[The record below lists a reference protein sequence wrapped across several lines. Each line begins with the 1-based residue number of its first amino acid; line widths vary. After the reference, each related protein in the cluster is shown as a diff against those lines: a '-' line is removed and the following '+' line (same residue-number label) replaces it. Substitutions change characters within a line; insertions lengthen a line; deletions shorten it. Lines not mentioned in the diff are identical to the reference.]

1 MDNLGRVWLE
11 IDLDAVTHNIK
22 TIRRIAGKN
31 SEIMAV
37 VKANAY
43 GHDAIEI
50 SRVALESGATWLGV
64 GALEEGI
71 ILRKAGIE
79 APILVLGLTPED
91 QIDPLLFY
99 DLVPTI
105 CDLQTVKALSQ
116 AAVKYKKNARIH
128 IKIDTGMRRLGIK
141 SEGALDFIKRVKK
154 MNNIEI
160 EGLYTHLAAADEED
174 KSYTKLQ
181 FAQYKRVVNELE
193 KEDIHVPLKHM
204 ANSAAILDLPYTYLD
219 IVRPGITIYGLFP
232 LPLAKRTIKL
242 KPVAKFKTKIIFIKK
257 VDGGE
262 NIGYGRAYT
271 TTKETTV
278 ATLPVGYADGYP
290 RLLSDRGEV
299 LVKGTRA
306 LIIGRI
312 CMDLC
317 MIDVTNI
324 PGVQVGEEVVLWGRQ
339 EGKNIS
345 VEEIAEKTGTINYEI
360 ICMVDKP
367 RVSKVF
373 IKKGKPFKIK
383 SLIEDVVPD

>member
-1 MDNLGRVWLE
+1 VWLE

-22 TIRRIAGKN
+22 TIRKIAGKN

-50 SRVALESGATWLGV
+50 SRVALESGTTWLGV

-71 ILRKAGIE
+71 ILRKAGIK

-91 QIDPLLFY
+91 GVDSLLFY
-99 DLVPTI
+99 DLVPTV
-105 CDLQTVKALSQ
+105 CDLQIVKALSQ
-116 AAVKYKKNARIH
+116 AAVKYKKNAKVH

-141 SEGALDFIKRVKK
+141 SEEALDFIKRIKK
-154 MNNIEI
+154 MNNIEV
-160 EGLYTHLAAADEED
+160 EGLYTHFAAADEED

-193 KEDIHVPLKHM
+193 KEGLRVPLKHA
-204 ANSAAILDLPYTYLD
+204 ANSAAILDLPYTHLD

-232 LPLAKRTIKL
+232 LPFAKRTIEL
-242 KPVAKFKTKIIFIKK
+242 KPVAKFKTKIIFIKE
-257 VDGGE
+257 VGGGE
-262 NIGYGRAYT
+262 SIGYGRAYT
-271 TTKETTV
+271 TIKETTV
-278 ATLPVGYADGYP
+278 ATLLVGYADGYP
-290 RLLSDRGEV
+290 RLLSSRGEV
-299 LVKGTRA
+299 LVRGRRA
-306 LIIGRI
+306 PIVGRI

-317 MIDVTNI
+317 MIDVTDI
-324 PGVQVGEEVVLWGRQ
+324 PGVQVGDEVVLWGRQ
-339 EGKNIS
+339 KGENIS

-367 RVSKVF
+367 RVSKIF
-373 IKKGKPFKIK
+373 IKNGKPRKVK
-383 SLIEDVVPD
+383 SLIEDDVPD

>member
-79 APILVLGLTPED
+79 ALILVLGLTPED

-160 EGLYTHLAAADEED
+160 EGLYTHFAAADEED

-257 VDGGE
+257 VGTGE
-262 NIGYGRAYT
+262 SIGYGRAYT
-271 TTKETTV
+271 TIKETTV

-290 RLLSDRGEV
+290 RLLSDTGEV
-299 LVKGTRA
+299 LVKGRRA
-306 LIIGRI
+306 PIIGRI

-373 IKKGKPFKIK
+373 IKKGKPFKVK

>member
-1 MDNLGRVWLE
+1 VDNLGRVWLE

-22 TIRRIAGKN
+22 TIRRMAGKN

-71 ILRKAGIE
+71 ILRKAGIT

-91 QIDPLLFY
+91 QVDWLLFY
-99 DLVPTI
+99 DLVPTV
-105 CDLQTVKALSQ
+105 CDLQSVQALSQ
-116 AAVKYKKNARIH
+116 AAVKYKKNARVH

-141 SEGALDFIKRVKK
+141 SEEALDFIKRIKK
-154 MNNIEI
+154 MNNIKI
-160 EGLYTHLAAADEED
+160 EGLYTHFAAADEED
-174 KSYTKLQ
+174 KSYTELQ
-181 FAQYKRVVNELE
+181 FAQYKRVVDELE
-193 KEDIHVPLKHM
+193 KEGFRVPLKHA
-204 ANSAAILDLPYTYLD
+204 ANSAAILDLPYTHLEM
-219 IVRPGITIYGLFP
+219 VRPGITIYGLFP
-232 LPLAKRTIKL
+232 LPLAKRTTKL

-257 VDGGE
+257 VGGGE

-271 TTKETTV
+271 TTKNILV

-299 LVKGTRA
+299 LVRGRRA
-306 LIIGRI
+306 PIIGRI

-317 MIDVTNI
+317 MIDVTDI
-324 PGVQVGEEVVLWGRQ
+324 PGVEVDDEVVLWGRQ
-339 EGKNIS
+339 EGEDIS

-373 IKKGKPFKIK
+373 IKNGKPFKVK
-383 SLIEDVVPD
+383 SLIEDDVPD

>member
-50 SRVALESGATWLGV
+50 SQVVLESGATWLGV

-71 ILRKAGIE
+71 ILRKAGIK
-79 APILVLGLTPED
+79 APILILGLTLED
-91 QIDPLLFY
+91 GVDWLLFY
-99 DLVPTI
+99 DLIPTV

-116 AAVKYKKNARIH
+116 AAVKYKKNARVH

-141 SEGALDFIKRVKK
+141 SEEALDFIKRIKK

-160 EGLYTHLAAADEED
+160 EGLYTHFAAADEED
-174 KSYTKLQ
+174 KSYTELQ
-181 FAQYKRVVNELE
+181 FAQYKRVVDKLE
-193 KEDIHVPLKHM
+193 KEGFRVPLKHA
-204 ANSAAILDLPYTYLD
+204 ANSAAILDLSYTHLEM
-219 IVRPGITIYGLFP
+219 VRPGITIYGLFP
-232 LPLAKRTIKL
+232 LPLAKRTTKL

-257 VDGGE
+257 VGAGE
-262 NIGYGRAYT
+262 SIGYGRAYT

-299 LVKGTRA
+299 LVRGRRA
-306 LIIGRI
+306 PIIGRI

-324 PGVQVGEEVVLWGRQ
+324 PGVEVGDEVVLWGRQ
-339 EGKNIS
+339 EGENIS

-360 ICMVDKP
+360 ICTVDKP

-373 IKKGKPFKIK
+373 IKNGKPFKVK
-383 SLIEDVVPD
+383 SLIEDGVPD

>member
-1 MDNLGRVWLE
+1 MHNLGRVWLE
-11 IDLDAVTHNIK
+11 VDLDAVTHNIK
-22 TIRRIAGKN
+22 TIRRTMGKN

-50 SRVALESGATWLGV
+50 SRVALENGATWLGV

-71 ILRKAGIE
+71 ILRKAGIK
-79 APILVLGLTPED
+79 APILLLGLTPKD
-91 QIDPLLFY
+91 QVDFLLFY
-99 DLVPTI
+99 DLVPTV

-116 AAVKYKKNARIH
+116 AAVKYKKIARVH
-128 IKIDTGMRRLGIK
+128 IKIDTGMRRLGI
-141 SEGALDFIKRVKK
+141 EAGEVLDFIKKIKK

-160 EGLYTHLAAADEED
+160 EGLYTHFAAAEED
-174 KSYTKLQ
+174 KNYTELQ
-181 FAQYKRVVNELE
+181 FARYKKVVDELE
-193 KEDIHVPLKHM
+193 KEGIPAPLKHM

-219 IVRPGITIYGLFP
+219 LVRPGITIYGLLP
-232 LPLAKRTIKL
+232 LPRARRTIKL
-242 KPVAKFKTKIIFIKK
+242 KPVTKFKTKIIFIKK
-257 VDGGE
+257 VSAGE
-262 NIGYGRAYT
+262 SIGYGRAYT
-271 TTKETTV
+271 TTKETVV

-290 RLLSDRGEV
+290 RLLSGKGEV
-299 LVKGTRA
+299 LVRGLRA
-306 LIIGRI
+306 AIMGRI

-324 PGVQVGEEVVLWGRQ
+324 PGAQVGDEVVLWGKQ
-339 EGKNIS
+339 EGKKIS

-373 IKKGKPFKIK
+373 IKHGKPNKVK
-383 SLIEDVVPD
+383 SLIENLFPD

>member
-160 EGLYTHLAAADEED
+160 EGLYTHFAAADEED

-262 NIGYGRAYT
+262 SIGYGRAYT

-299 LVKGTRA
+299 LVRGRRA
-306 LIIGRI
+306 PIIGRI

-373 IKKGKPFKIK
+373 IKKGKPFKVK

>member
-1 MDNLGRVWLE
+1 VDNLGRVWLE
-11 IDLDAVTHNIK
+11 IDLDAVSHNIK

-50 SRVALESGATWLGV
+50 SRVALESGATRLGV

-79 APILVLGLTPED
+79 APILVLGLTLED

-105 CDLQTVKALSQ
+105 SDLQTVKALSQ
-116 AAVKYKKNARIH
+116 AVVKYKKNARIH

-141 SEGALDFIKRVKK
+141 SERALDFIKRVKK
-154 MNNIEI
+154 MNNIKI

-181 FAQYKRVVNELE
+181 FARYKRVVNELE

-262 NIGYGRAYT
+262 SIGYGRAYT

-299 LVKGTRA
+299 LVRGRRA
-306 LIIGRI
+306 PIIGRI

-317 MIDVTNI
+317 MIDVTSI
-324 PGVQVGEEVVLWGRQ
+324 PAVQVGEEVVLWGRQ

-373 IKKGKPFKIK
+373 IKKGKPFKVK

>member
-1 MDNLGRVWLE
+1 MHNLGRVWLE
-11 IDLDAVTHNIK
+11 VDLDAVTHNLK
-22 TIRRIAGKN
+22 TIRRTVGKN

-50 SRVALESGATWLGV
+50 SRVALENGATWLGV

-71 ILRKAGIE
+71 ILRKAGIK
-79 APILVLGLTPED
+79 APILLLGLTPKD
-91 QIDPLLFY
+91 QVDCLLFY

-105 CDLQTVKALSQ
+105 CNLQTVKALSQ
-116 AAVKYKKNARIH
+116 AAVKYKKIARVH
-128 IKIDTGMRRLGIK
+128 IKIDTGMRRLGI
-141 SEGALDFIKRVKK
+141 EAEEVLDFIKKIKK

-160 EGLYTHLAAADEED
+160 EGLYTHFAAAEED
-174 KSYTKLQ
+174 KSYTELQ
-181 FAQYKRVVNELE
+181 FARYKKVVDELE
-193 KEDIHVPLKHM
+193 KEGIPAPLKHM

-219 IVRPGITIYGLFP
+219 LVRPGITIYGLLP
-232 LPLAKRTIKL
+232 LPRARRTIKL
-242 KPVAKFKTKIIFIKK
+242 KPVTKFKTKIIFIKK
-257 VDGGE
+257 VSAGE
-262 NIGYGRAYT
+262 SIGYGRAYT
-271 TTKETTV
+271 TTKETVV

-290 RLLSDRGEV
+290 RLLSGKGEV
-299 LVKGTRA
+299 LVRGGRA
-306 LIIGRI
+306 TIMGRI

-324 PGVQVGEEVVLWGRQ
+324 PGAQVGDEVVLWGKQ
-339 EGKNIS
+339 EGEKIS

-373 IKKGKPFKIK
+373 IKHGKPNKVK
-383 SLIEDVVPD
+383 SLIENLFPD

>member
-1 MDNLGRVWLE
+1 VYNLGRVWLE
-11 IDLDAVTHNIK
+11 IDLDTVRHNIK

-43 GHDAIEI
+43 GHDVIEI

-71 ILRKAGIE
+71 ILRKAGIK
-79 APILVLGLTPED
+79 APILVLGLTSED
-91 QIDPLLFY
+91 QVDCLLFY

-116 AAVKYKKNARIH
+116 AAVKYKKTARVH

-141 SEGALDFIKRVKK
+141 PDGALDFIKRIKK

-160 EGLYTHLAAADEED
+160 QGLYTHFAAADEN
-174 KSYTKLQ
+174 KSYTEMQ
-181 FAQYKRVVNELE
+181 FAQYKRVADEVE
-193 KEDIHVPLKHM
+193 KEGIHVPLKHM

-219 IVRPGITIYGLFP
+219 MVRPGITIYGLFP
-232 LPLAKRTIKL
+232 LPGSKRTIKL
-242 KPVAKFKTKIIFIKK
+242 KPVTKFKTKIIFIKK
-257 VDGGE
+257 VRAGE
-262 NIGYGRAYT
+262 SIGYGRAYT
-271 TTKETTV
+271 TTKETLV

-290 RLLSDRGEV
+290 RLLSGRGEV
-299 LVKGTRA
+299 LVRGRRA
-306 LIIGRI
+306 TIIGRI

-317 MIDVTNI
+317 MIDVTDI
-324 PGVQVGEEVVLWGRQ
+324 PGVQVGDEVVLWGRQ
-339 EGKNIS
+339 KGEKIS
-345 VEEIAEKTGTINYEI
+345 VEEIAEKTRTINCEI

-367 RVSKVF
+367 RVPKLF
-373 IKKGKPFKIK
+373 IKNGKPFKVK
-383 SLIEDVVPD
+383 SLIENTTLN

>member
-116 AAVKYKKNARIH
+116 AVVKYKKNARIH

-160 EGLYTHLAAADEED
+160 EE
-174 KSYTKLQ
+174 
-181 FAQYKRVVNELE
+181 
-193 KEDIHVPLKHM
+193 
-204 ANSAAILDLPYTYLD
+204 
-219 IVRPGITIYGLFP
+219 
-232 LPLAKRTIKL
+232 
-242 KPVAKFKTKIIFIKK
+242 
-257 VDGGE
+257 
-262 NIGYGRAYT
+262 
-271 TTKETTV
+271 
-278 ATLPVGYADGYP
+278 
-290 RLLSDRGEV
+290 
-299 LVKGTRA
+299 
-306 LIIGRI
+306 
-312 CMDLC
+312 
-317 MIDVTNI
+317 
-324 PGVQVGEEVVLWGRQ
+324 
-339 EGKNIS
+339 
-345 VEEIAEKTGTINYEI
+345 
-360 ICMVDKP
+360 
-367 RVSKVF
+367 
-373 IKKGKPFKIK
+373 
-383 SLIEDVVPD
+383 

>member
-1 MDNLGRVWLE
+1 EFW
-11 IDLDAVTHNIK
+11 HFF
-22 TIRRIAGKN
+22 
-31 SEIMAV
+31 
-37 VKANAY
+37 Y
-43 GHDAIEI
+43 
-50 SRVALESGATWLGV
+50 
-64 GALEEGI
+64 
-71 ILRKAGIE
+71 ILRQ
-79 APILVLGLTPED
+79 P
-91 QIDPLLFY
+91 
-99 DLVPTI
+99 
-105 CDLQTVKALSQ
+105 
-116 AAVKYKKNARIH
+116 
-128 IKIDTGMRRLGIK
+128 
-141 SEGALDFIKRVKK
+141 
-154 MNNIEI
+154 
-160 EGLYTHLAAADEED
+160 DEED

-193 KEDIHVPLKHM
+193 KEDIHVSLKHM

-257 VDGGE
+257 VGTGE
-262 NIGYGRAYT
+262 SIGYGRAYT
-271 TTKETTV
+271 TIKETTV

-299 LVKGTRA
+299 LVKGRRA
-306 LIIGRI
+306 SIIGRI

-373 IKKGKPFKIK
+373 IKKGKPFKVK

>member
-11 IDLDAVTHNIK
+11 IDLDAVTHNLK

-50 SRVALESGATWLGV
+50 SRVVLESGATWLGV

-71 ILRKAGIE
+71 ILRKAGIK
-79 APILVLGLTPED
+79 APILILGLTPED
-91 QIDPLLFY
+91 GVDWLLFY

-116 AAVKYKKNARIH
+116 TAVKYKKNARVH

-141 SEGALDFIKRVKK
+141 SEEALDFIKRIKK

-160 EGLYTHLAAADEED
+160 EGLYTHFAAADGED

-181 FAQYKRVVNELE
+181 FAQYKRVVDELE
-193 KEDIHVPLKHM
+193 KEGFRVPLKHA
-204 ANSAAILDLPYTYLD
+204 ANSAAILDLPYTHLEM
-219 IVRPGITIYGLFP
+219 VRPGITIYGLFP
-232 LPLAKRTIKL
+232 LPFTKRTIKL

-257 VDGGE
+257 VGTGE
-262 NIGYGRAYT
+262 SIGYGRAYT
-271 TTKETTV
+271 TTKETLV

-299 LVKGTRA
+299 LVRGRRA
-306 LIIGRI
+306 PIIGRI

-317 MIDVTNI
+317 MIDVTSI
-324 PGVQVGEEVVLWGRQ
+324 PGVEVNDEVVLWGRQ
-339 EGKNIS
+339 EGENIS

-360 ICMVDKP
+360 ICMVDKS

-373 IKKGKPFKIK
+373 IKNGKLFKVK
-383 SLIEDVVPD
+383 SLIENGVPD

>member
-1 MDNLGRVWLE
+1 LE

-22 TIRRIAGKN
+22 TIRRIVAGKN

-160 EGLYTHLAAADEED
+160 EGLYTHFAAADEED
-174 KSYTKLQ
+174 KNYTKLQ

-262 NIGYGRAYT
+262 SIGYGRAYT

-290 RLLSDRGEV
+290 RLLSYTGEV
-299 LVKGTRA
+299 LVKGRRA
-306 LIIGRI
+306 PTIGRI

-373 IKKGKPFKIK
+373 IKKGKPFKVK

>member
-11 IDLDAVTHNIK
+11 IDLDAVAHNIK

-71 ILRKAGIE
+71 ILRKAGIK
-79 APILVLGLTPED
+79 APILLLGLTPED
-91 QIDPLLFY
+91 QVDCLLFY

-116 AAVKYKKNARIH
+116 TAVKYKKNARIH

-141 SEGALDFIKRVKK
+141 SEEALDFIKRIKK

-174 KSYTKLQ
+174 KSYTELQ
-181 FAQYKRVVNELE
+181 FAQYKRVVDELE
-193 KEDIHVPLKHM
+193 REDIHVPLKHM
-204 ANSAAILDLPYTYLD
+204 ANSAAILDLPYTYLEM
-219 IVRPGITIYGLFP
+219 VRPGITIYGLFP

-242 KPVAKFKTKIIFIKK
+242 KPVVKFKTKIIFIKK
-257 VDGGE
+257 VSTGE
-262 NIGYGRAYT
+262 SIGYGRAYT
-271 TTKETTV
+271 TIKETTV

-290 RLLSDRGEV
+290 RLLSDTGEV
-299 LVKGTRA
+299 LVKGRRA
-306 LIIGRI
+306 PIIGRI

-339 EGKNIS
+339 EGENIS

-373 IKKGKPFKIK
+373 IKNGKPFKVK

>member
-1 MDNLGRVWLE
+1 MYNLGRVWLE
-11 IDLDAVTHNIK
+11 IDLDTVRHNIK

-43 GHDAIEI
+43 GHDVIEI

-71 ILRKAGIE
+71 ILRKAGIK
-79 APILVLGLTPED
+79 APILVLGLTSED
-91 QIDPLLFY
+91 QVDCLLFY

-116 AAVKYKKNARIH
+116 AAVKYKKTARVH

-141 SEGALDFIKRVKK
+141 PDGALDFIKRIKK

-160 EGLYTHLAAADEED
+160 QGLYTHFAAADEN
-174 KSYTKLQ
+174 KSYTEMQ
-181 FAQYKRVVNELE
+181 FAQYKRVADEVE
-193 KEDIHVPLKHM
+193 KEGIHVPLKHM

-219 IVRPGITIYGLFP
+219 MVRPGITIYGLFP
-232 LPLAKRTIKL
+232 LPGSKRTIKL
-242 KPVAKFKTKIIFIKK
+242 KPVTKFKTKIIFIKK
-257 VDGGE
+257 VRAGE
-262 NIGYGRAYT
+262 SIGYGRAYT
-271 TTKETTV
+271 TTKETLV

-290 RLLSDRGEV
+290 RLLSGRGEV
-299 LVKGTRA
+299 LVRGRRA
-306 LIIGRI
+306 TIIGRI

-317 MIDVTNI
+317 MIDVTDI
-324 PGVQVGEEVVLWGRQ
+324 PGVQVGDEVVLWGRQ
-339 EGKNIS
+339 KGEKIS
-345 VEEIAEKTGTINYEI
+345 VEEIAEKTRTINCEI

-367 RVSKVF
+367 RVPKLF
-373 IKKGKPFKIK
+373 IKNGKPFKVK
-383 SLIEDVVPD
+383 SLIENTTLN